1 MLSLRPYG
9 DKNTQ
14 GEKTRFLALFLYCWE
29 VCAIHP
35 AGPPRTPQISY
46 GRHGQLSSVSN
57 TQPELLLCSRR
68 SCWSFSPLYLN
79 SSDSVDHRT
88 DGWIIQWQEKSSA
101 LSPSSLVDM
110 AREPFISMLLGSE
123 WMWILQGWPCCAL
136 KSAIFC
142 PLIWP
147 KYWIL
152 FAHLSFY
159 SLYVISFET
168 CMYDNGHHIPKY
180 WWGLCQ
186 IPHSGSNGAQ
196 VWTERYTT
204 SKVTKTI
211 SLQRVNIE
219 RNKVKIKSWEK
230 YRAMSHFRRVHL
242 Y

>member
-1 MLSLRPYG
+1 MLIHIQRCSLLSLAWTFVLAAVCGAKHGQSVQGYLPYWCCLW
-9 DKNTQ
+9 DHMET
-14 GEKTRFLALFLYCWE
+14 KTHRARKQN
-29 VCAIHP
+29 
-35 AGPPRTPQISY
+35 RTPQISY

-57 TQPELLLCSRR
+57 TQPELLLLCSRR

-79 SSDSVDHRT
+79 SSDSVDYRT

-152 FAHLSFY
+152 FAHPSFY

-168 CMYDNGHHIPKY
+168 SMFDNGHHIPKY

-186 IPHSGSNGAQ
+186 IPHSG
-196 VWTERYTT
+196 
-204 SKVTKTI
+204 
-211 SLQRVNIE
+211 
-219 RNKVKIKSWEK
+219 
-230 YRAMSHFRRVHL
+230 
-242 Y
+242 